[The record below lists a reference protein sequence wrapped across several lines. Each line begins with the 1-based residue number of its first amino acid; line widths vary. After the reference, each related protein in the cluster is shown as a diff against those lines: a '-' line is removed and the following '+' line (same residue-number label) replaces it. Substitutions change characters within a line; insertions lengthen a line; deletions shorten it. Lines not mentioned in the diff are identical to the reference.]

1 MKSLLLTVALI
12 LLAGCRTPTP
22 QLLPR
27 PKSVPEPKAIA
38 ASAALLS
45 TVVPVITPAFE
56 QRLKQQRQ
64 MIEALM
70 SQNDALT
77 AKLNAPEA
85 APASVQAPTSPKPV
99 AIVENPRVTVMET
112 TPPSVPVPAPQ
123 AVAVAFVA
131 PNADGVIDLTVVSTA
146 PNEPVNPFAVR
157 HLPTEATHEVALQI
171 NGIIGGST
179 PSALVNGRVIQPG
192 EAVESLTLERCEAD
206 AAIFRR
212 GEHLL
217 RLPIS
222 AQAIRVRLAL

>member
-12 LLAGCRTPTP
+12 LLAGCRTPAP
-22 QLLPR
+22 QLLPL

-38 ASAALLS
+38 APIAPAP
-45 TVVPVITPAFE
+45 TVTPVINPAVE

-77 AKLNAPEA
+77 AKLNAPVS
-85 APASVQAPTSPKPV
+85 APASVQASTSPKPV
-99 AIVENPRVTVMET
+99 AIIENPRVTVMET
-112 TPPSVPVPAPQ
+112 TPPLVPVPAPP
-123 AVAVAFVA
+123 AVAGAFVA
-131 PNADGVIDLTVVSTA
+131 PNADGVIDLTVVSTP
-146 PNEPVNPFAVR
+146 PNEPVNPFAIR
-157 HLPTEATHEVALQI
+157 HLPAEATHEVALQM

-222 AQAIRVRLAL
+222 TKAIRVRLAL

>member
-1 MKSLLLTVALI
+1 MKSLTPTVALMF
-12 LLAGCRTPTP
+12 LTGCRTPAP
-22 QLLPR
+22 QLLPL
-27 PKSVPEPKAIA
+27 PKPVPEPKAIA
-38 ASAALLS
+38 AP
-45 TVVPVITPAFE
+45 TTPAPTVAPIINPAAE

-77 AKLNAPEA
+77 AKFNAPVL
-85 APASVQAPTSPKPV
+85 APAPVPASISPKPV
-99 AIVENPRVTVMET
+99 TAVESPRATVTEP
-112 TPPSVPVPAPQ
+112 TPPLAPLPVPP
-123 AVAVAFVA
+123 AVVVAFVT
-131 PNADGVIDLTVVSTA
+131 PNTDGVIDLTVVSTS

-157 HLPTEATHEVALQI
+157 HLPPEATHEIALQI

-179 PSALVNGRVIQPG
+179 PSVLVNGRVIQPG
-192 EAVESLTLERCEAD
+192 EAVESLTLERCEPD

-222 AQAIRVRLAL
+222 TQAIRVRLAL

>member
-1 MKSLLLTVALI
+1 MKSLTLTVALM
-12 LLAGCRTPTP
+12 LLAGCRTPVP
-22 QLLPR
+22 QLLPL

-38 ASAALLS
+38 APITPVPAV
-45 TVVPVITPAFE
+45 TPVINPATE

-77 AKLNAPEA
+77 AKLSTPVSE
-85 APASVQAPTSPKPV
+85 PASVQAPTSPSSV
-99 AIVENPRVTVMET
+99 VIVENPRVTVTEP
-112 TPPSVPVPAPQ
+112 TPLLVPVPMPP
-123 AVAVAFVA
+123 AVVVFVA
-131 PNADGVIDLTVVSTA
+131 PNADGVIDLTVIST
-146 PNEPVNPFAVR
+146 PSNEPVNPFAVR
-157 HLPTEATHEVALQI
+157 HLPAGATHEVALQI

-192 EAVESLTLERCEAD
+192 EAVESLTLERCETD

-222 AQAIRVRLAL
+222 TQAIRVRLAL

>member
-1 MKSLLLTVALI
+1 MKSLPLTVALM
-12 LLAGCRTPTP
+12 LLAGCRTPAP
-22 QLLPR
+22 QLLPL
-27 PKSVPEPKAIA
+27 PKPVPEPKAIA
-38 ASAALLS
+38 APITPVPAV
-45 TVVPVITPAFE
+45 TPVINPATE

-77 AKLNAPEA
+77 AKLSTPVSE
-85 APASVQAPTSPKPV
+85 PASVQAPTSPSSV
-99 AIVENPRVTVMET
+99 VIVENPRVTVTEP
-112 TPPSVPVPAPQ
+112 TPLLVPVPMPP
-123 AVAVAFVA
+123 AVAVTFVA
-131 PNADGVIDLTVVSTA
+131 PNADGVIDLTVVSTS

-157 HLPTEATHEVALQI
+157 HLPAGATHEVALQI

-222 AQAIRVRLAL
+222 TQAIRVRLAL

>member
-1 MKSLLLTVALI
+1 MKSLTLTVALM
-12 LLAGCRTPTP
+12 LLVGCRTPVP
-22 QLLPR
+22 QLLPL
-27 PKSVPEPKAIA
+27 PKPVPEPKAIA
-38 ASAALLS
+38 APIAPTP
-45 TVVPVITPAFE
+45 TVTPVINPAVE

-77 AKLNAPEA
+77 AKLNAPVLA
-85 APASVQAPTSPKPV
+85 LAPVPTPISPKPV
-99 AIVENPRVTVMET
+99 AIVENPRATVTEP
-112 TPPSVPVPAPQ
+112 TPPLVPAPVLP
-123 AVAVAFVA
+123 AVAVTFVA
-131 PNADGVIDLTVVSTA
+131 PNADGVIDLTVVSTP
-146 PNEPVNPFAVR
+146 PNEPVNPFAIR
-157 HLPTEATHEVALQI
+157 HLPAEATHEVALQI

-192 EAVESLTLERCEAD
+192 EAIESLTLERCEAD

-222 AQAIRVRLAL
+222 TQAIRVRLAL